1 MWSMAANKR
10 CDPRRDPASSAPW
23 HERHPQT
30 GVSAT
35 VLAGALL
42 HSAFLLTLSELF
54 HVSGGWPLQAP
65 FHKLLSELPSI
76 WFWLTGDA
84 NGSLE
89 DRQEGSNWLFFFF
102 VPLCLEMLLWQWMLL
117 FIISSSLW
125 TSLPFVQLLSFDSN
139 LWDLVITPLPFVSP
153 I

>member
-1 MWSMAANKR
+1 MWPKERPSIFGPMTWETSTNWGICNCVSWSPFALSFLAHPI
-10 CDPRRDPASSAPW
+10 CIVSCFWGLTSA
-23 HERHPQT
+23 
-30 GVSAT
+30 GSI
-35 VLAGALL
+35 
-42 HSAFLLTLSELF
+42 S
-54 HVSGGWPLQAP
+54 QAP
-65 FHKLLSELPSI
+65 EWAAFHLVL
-76 WFWLTGDA
+76 A